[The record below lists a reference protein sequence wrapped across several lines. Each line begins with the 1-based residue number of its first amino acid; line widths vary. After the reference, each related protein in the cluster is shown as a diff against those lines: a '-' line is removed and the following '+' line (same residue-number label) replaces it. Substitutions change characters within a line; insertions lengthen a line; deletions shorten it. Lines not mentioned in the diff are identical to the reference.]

1 MAILTL
7 YIQLESE
14 RRSSQIAAPG
24 GQKYFGIY
32 FRFFRK
38 IRRFKSKSG
47 TGNPAKARYC
57 GGPESDPSF

>member
-32 FRFFRK
+32 FSFSRK

-47 TGNPAKARYC
+47 TGNVTGAKYSEET
-57 GGPESDPSF
+57 ESAPNF